1 MTIVERLKNLMSDR
15 GIRNNEFARN
25 IGIPQSTFQ
34 TWLSRNEA
42 FPARY
47 VIPICHELDIVPELL
62 LEGTE
67 KPKADVPDDFVQ
79 LSEQERTL
87 IEFVRNLDKE
97 GMIVVTNKAV
107 EEMRR
112 VRNTQGSG
120 TESRIG

>member
-1 MTIVERLKNLMSDR
+1 M
-15 GIRNNEFARN
+15 
-25 IGIPQSTFQ
+25 
-34 TWLSRNEA
+34 
-42 FPARY
+42 
-47 VIPICHELDIVPELL
+47 
-62 LEGTE
+62 
-67 KPKADVPDDFVQ
+67 PDDFVQ

-112 VRNTQGSG
+112 VRNTQGNG

>member
-1 MTIVERLKNLMSDR
+1 MSDR

-34 TWLSRNEA
+34 TWLSRNED

-67 KPKADVPDDFVQ
+67 KSKADVPDDFVQ

-112 VRNTQGSG
+112 VRNTQGNG

>member
-1 MTIVERLKNLMSDR
+1 MTIMERLKMLMNDKNM
-15 GIRNNEFARN
+15 RNNEFARN
-25 IGIPQSTFQ
+25 VGIPQSTFQ
-34 TWLSRNEA
+34 TWLSRNED

-47 VIPICHELDIVPELL
+47 VMPICHELNIVPELL

-67 KPKADVPDDFVQ
+67 RPKVDIPDDFMQ

-97 GMIVVTNKAV
+97 GMVVVTNKAV

-112 VRNTQGSG
+112 VRSTQGNS
-120 TESRIG
+120 TDARIG